1 MPAVQV
7 NPTRMEL
14 TNTKR
19 RLKTAVRG
27 HKLMRDKRDEMVRRF
42 MEVIRKNQQLRQQVE
57 GALTVALKEFA
68 MARAQMSAEAL
79 ENAVLFPS
87 RRVEIEAGLR
97 NVMSVD
103 VPRIDIV
110 KNEAT
115 ERLPYGYAMTSAQLD
130 GAIQTIAEMLPLL
143 IQLAEVEKT
152 CDRLADEIEKTRRRV
167 NALEYVMIPQFEETI
182 RSITMKLDENE
193 RGSLTRLMKVKE
205 MIAERQ
211 TAES

>member
-1 MPAVQV
+1 MANTTVSA
-7 NPTRMEL
+7 TRMEL
-14 TNTKR
+14 TRLKG

-167 NALEYVMIPQFEETI
+167 NALEYVMIPQMEESI
-182 RSITMKLDENE
+182 RYITMKLDENE
-193 RGSLTRLMKVKE
+193 RGNLTRLMKVKD
-205 MIAERQ
+205 MLAERD
-211 TAES
+211 A

>member
-1 MPAVQV
+1 MAVMQV

-167 NALEYVMIPQFEETI
+167 NALEYVMIPQMEESI
-182 RSITMKLDENE
+182 RYITMKLDENE
-193 RGSLTRLMKVKE
+193 RGNLTRLMKVKD
-205 MIAERQ
+205 MLAERD
-211 TAES
+211 A